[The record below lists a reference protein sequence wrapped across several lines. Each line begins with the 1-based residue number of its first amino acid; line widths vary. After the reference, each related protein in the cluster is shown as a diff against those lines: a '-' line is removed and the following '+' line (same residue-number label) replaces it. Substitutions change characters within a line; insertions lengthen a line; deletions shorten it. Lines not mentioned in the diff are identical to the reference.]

1 MANESPKGS
10 VVEFDDFIGD
20 TLNSDLFTATVSVG
34 GSLAITAQ
42 QNNGTVQMT
51 TDGTDEDAAL
61 LCDSLIWKV
70 SNGSLRLEARVK
82 FSVVSTL
89 RAFVGFSD
97 ATTESDL
104 LPMSIAGTTWTTTAS
119 TAIGFCYSSAAT
131 TANWTA
137 MWVDGDSDCT
147 SPALSS
153 RIFTGCAPVAD
164 TYQTFII
171 ELQDQGSGNSPI
183 AEMTIIDSNGKS
195 YSKRFETSLTRT
207 TLLTAAIGH
216 QNEGAVAHT
225 TTLDYVE
232 VINSRA

>member
-1 MANESPKGS
+1 MNESPKGM
-10 VVEFDDFIGD
+10 VREFEDFLGD
-20 TLNSDLFTATVSVG
+20 TLNGDIATVTVSG
-34 GSLAITAQ
+34 GGTAAITAQ
-42 QNNGTVQMT
+42 QNNGTLQLT
-51 TDGTDEDAAL
+51 TDGTDEDAGL
-61 LCDSLIWKV
+61 YCDSLIWKV

-82 FSVVSTL
+82 FSVITTL

-97 ATTESDL
+97 ATTEADL

-137 MWVDGDSDCT
+137 MWVDGNSDCT
-147 SPALSS
+147 SPALAD
-153 RIFTGCAPVAD
+153 RIFTGCAPAAD

-171 ELQDQGSGNSPI
+171 ELFDNGSGNSPYVD
-183 AEMTIIDSNGKS
+183 MSIIDSNGKI
-195 YSKRFETSLTRT
+195 YSKRFETSLTRA

-225 TTLDYVE
+225 TTIDYVE
-232 VINSRA
+232 VTNSRA